1 MISGSFVKVSFG
13 PNDFVLSVFFFFL
26 FLDVILHSHVK
37 EENVTVIGLLY
48 TYLTVK
54 GFSNLFSRQVE
65 IQDQLE
71 SRRIFLM

>member
-1 MISGSFVKVSFG
+1 MTLFYRF
-13 PNDFVLSVFFFFL
+13 FFFFL

>member
-1 MISGSFVKVSFG
+1 MTLFYR
-13 PNDFVLSVFFFFL
+13 FFFFL

-48 TYLTVK
+48 TYLTVN

-71 SRRIFLM
+71 SRRNFLM